1 MQETTGALILAAGK
15 GTRMPSPRPK
25 ALQTLLGES
34 MLALVLEETTKL
46 SGLVG
51 VWTLVGHQAELVR
64 AEAERAAAALP
75 PSARLCPCSVWNN
88 ASSSARGTR

>member
-51 VWTLVGHQAELVR
+51 IRPNSCAR
-64 AEAERAAAALP
+64 KRNALP
-75 PSARLCPCSVWNN
+75 PPCRLPARLCPCSVWNN

>member
-1 MQETTGALILAAGK
+1 MQETTGALILAAGR

-34 MLALVLEETTKL
+34 MLALILEETAKL
-46 SGLVG
+46 SGLAG
-51 VWTLVGHQAELVR
+51 IWTLVGHQAELVR

-75 PSARLCPCSVWNN
+75 PSHADAPRIFCIEQKEQL
-88 ASSSARGTR
+88 G